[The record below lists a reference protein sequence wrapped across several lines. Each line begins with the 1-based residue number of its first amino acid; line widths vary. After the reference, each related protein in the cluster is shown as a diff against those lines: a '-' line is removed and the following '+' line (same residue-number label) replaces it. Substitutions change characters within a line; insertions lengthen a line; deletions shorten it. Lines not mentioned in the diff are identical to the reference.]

1 MTNNDVTYTKVF
13 DDKNE
18 GNEMGK
24 MYVRLKKLREENGY
38 SQKQIADYLEIDQS
52 YISKIEKG
60 TRNLNEVSFNK
71 LCLLYNCSPDYLLG
85 KSDEYE
91 SPKIAF
97 RSDETVDLF
106 AISKM
111 NQINGYL
118 KLLRKIERNI
128 EDD

>member
-60 TRNLNEVSFNK
+60 TRNLNEVSFNN

-111 NQINGYL
+111 NQVVGYL
-118 KLLRKIERNI
+118 NLLRKMERNI
-128 EDD
+128 KDD